1 MDNWQDK
8 YLCPLVEK
16 EKFSLKKVKK
26 LVEDFRILFIH
37 SISFHDA
44 PKEPIEELPDFTSKD
59 TDMVYSVCREFY
71 NDANERIDKLE
82 DKAIK
87 LLSYVSALFA
97 FISFAFINT
106 SIILTKIILAI
117 SMVLLVLSMLIS
129 FRCVNVK
136 GRKSLFIPDVF
147 NFESDIPKDNFDKK
161 VISKKLLNTAIYNQN
176 IGDNTADILKAAR
189 YVLALALIVST
200 IGFITGIG
208 GYFKTSDATTTV
220 KIENQ
225 VELKDIQSR
234 LDIMNKTLEQI
245 SNNINNLDNENLQE
259 EIDRLSNELE
269 LYKTNYESL
278 LKRLEN
284 IENSINI
291 ERNSN

>member
-8 YLCPLVEK
+8 YLCPLIER
-16 EKFSLKKVKK
+16 EKFSLKKIKK
-26 LVEDFRILFIH
+26 LIDDFIFLFKH
-37 SISFHDA
+37 SISFHEQ
-44 PKEPIEELPDFTSKD
+44 PKEPNEELPDFTFED
-59 TDMVYSVCREFY
+59 ADMIYNVCREFY
-71 NDANERIDKLE
+71 DNANERIDKLE
-82 DKAIK
+82 EKAIK

-106 SIILTKIILAI
+106 SIVLTKVILVA

-136 GRKSLFIPDVF
+136 GRKSFFVPDVF
-147 NFESDIPKDNFDKK
+147 DFESDIPKDNFDKK
-161 VISKKLLNTAIYNQN
+161 VISKKLLNSAIYNQN

-189 YVLALALIVST
+189 YILALALIVST

-225 VELKDIQSR
+225 VELKDIQGR
-234 LDIMNKTLEQI
+234 LDIANKTLEQI
-245 SNNINNLDNENLQE
+245 SNNIDNLDNEKLQE
-259 EIDRLSNELE
+259 EINRLSNELE

-291 ERNSN
+291 EGN